1 MVRPSIRSC
10 GSFAPPTTLGSPG
23 KLLPFPISDFNMR
36 ILRIGSADAS
46 ITPLYLRLFWST
58 GRDNWTAC
66 LLSSD
71 CPGIGHRQRRAQ
83 RRGGYLR
90 FVLSNEVG
98 LAIHRLSQSEGVTPF
113 MILLAAFQ
121 TLLYRYSGQ
130 DDIVVGA
137 PAANRSRV
145 ELDDAIGL
153 FANVVALR
161 TNLADRPSF
170 RELLARVRSVVL
182 AAFRQQELPFETLVK
197 SLELD
202 RDSASSPVF
211 QVMFAYQNV
220 PRSSWANERTDS
232 GDKNHRD
239 RRDPAGAQPLCL
251 GNTRGA

>member
-1 MVRPSIRSC
+1 MTIHHLAFD
-10 GSFAPPTTLGSPG
+10 GSSFDPFMRELCATYDARIAGE
-23 KLLPFPISDFNMR
+23 LLPFPISDFNMR

-71 CPGIGHRQRRAQ
+71 CPGIGHRHRRAQ

-98 LAIHRLSQSEGVTPF
+98 LAIHRLSQNEGVTPF

-137 PAANRSRV
+137 PAANRSRT
-145 ELDDAIGL
+145 ELDEAIGL

-161 TNLADRPSF
+161 TSLADRPSF
-170 RELLARVRSVVL
+170 WELLARVRSVVL
-182 AAFRQQELPFETLVK
+182 AAFRHQELPFEVLVK

-202 RDSASSPVF
+202 RDPLPLRCFKSCSHIRMSPG
-211 QVMFAYQNV
+211 
-220 PRSSWANERTDS
+220 P
-232 GDKNHRD
+232 
-239 RRDPAGAQPLCL
+239 P
-251 GNTRGA
+251 GNCGS